1 MPAVDVALGERSYTI
16 QIQPGLLER
25 SGDTLAAVCRSPRV
39 AVVAQRRVWDR
50 WGAPLEISLQ
60 QAGLAHSVHLVPN
73 GEGAKRIAWLQRLY
87 AAFAAAGV
95 DRQSTVAAFGGGA
108 VGDLAGFA
116 AATWLRGVDFV
127 QIPTTLLAQVDASV
141 GGKVGVNLPSGKNL
155 AGAFWQ
161 PRAVL
166 IDPQTLRTLPRREL
180 LSGLA
185 EVIKYGIILDADFF
199 EWVNENRTALLSLES
214 EALTQAIRRSCEL
227 KAFVVQSD
235 ERESGLRAILNYGHT
250 IGHLIEREAGYAGIR
265 HGEAVAIG
273 MVLAARLAVRLGML
287 ESVAAER
294 IRQTIH
300 SFGLPVSV
308 PQNMT
313 ADRMVSGLSLDK
325 KARGGRARFVLPERI
340 GRVVV
345 TDAVTPEMVRE
356 VIVESQ
362 KESAGRS

>member
-1 MPAVDVALGERSYTI
+1 MAAVDVALGERSYTI
-16 QIQPGLLER
+16 RIEPGLLR
-25 SGDTLAAVCRSPRV
+25 SAGEAVAGVARSRRV
-39 AVVAQRRVWDR
+39 AVVAQRRVWHR
-50 WGAPLEISLQ
+50 WGECLEASLKS
-60 QAGLAHSVHLVPN
+60 AGLEYSVHPVPN
-73 GEGAKRIAWLQRLY
+73 GEAAKRMAWVQRLY
-87 AAFAAAGV
+87 AAFARAGV
-95 DRQSTVAAFGGGA
+95 DRHSTVAAFGGGA

-116 AATWLRGVDFV
+116 AATWLRGVDLI

-141 GGKVGVNLPSGKNL
+141 GGKVGVNLPFGKNL

-166 IDPQTLRTLPRREL
+166 IDPETLRTLPRREL

-185 EVIKYGIILDADFF
+185 EVIKYGVILDAAFF
-199 EWVNENRTALLSLES
+199 DRVGEARCALLALDP
-214 EALTQAIRRSCEL
+214 EALTNAIRRSCEL
-227 KAFVVQSD
+227 KAYVVQED

-250 IGHLIEREAGYAGIR
+250 IGHLIERETGYAGIR

-287 ESVAAER
+287 DPAEAGR
-294 IRQTIH
+294 IRRMVVD
-300 SFGLPVSV
+300 FGLPAAV
-308 PQNMT
+308 PPRLD
-313 ADRMVSGLSLDK
+313 ADRMLSGLSLDK

-362 KESAGRS
+362 REAQDAS